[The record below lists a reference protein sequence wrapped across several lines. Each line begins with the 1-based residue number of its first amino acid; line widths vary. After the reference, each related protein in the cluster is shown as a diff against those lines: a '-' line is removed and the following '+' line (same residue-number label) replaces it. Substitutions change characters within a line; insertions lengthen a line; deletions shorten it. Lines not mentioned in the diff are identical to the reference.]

1 MNADTCVDVVENI
14 SMKKEEINTLE
25 TVQNWTLGHESSN
38 DSTWQPIN
46 SITASE
52 AVDVSETIFK
62 PFDGNISTAEDSN
75 LKINEHVLQQD
86 NHPIDTRQNRT
97 AIHESTNDSIWQ
109 STTPGAD
116 DVPHTNDKN
125 IPTAEYPSMI
135 VNKHSSHE
143 SGDILL
149 AKLNIDSDGSTK
161 SEISDLGTSTKNNE
175 SISTNDE
182 TGNQTAVA
190 GNEKTVN
197 QNVTTEVLSNVE
209 NVHHDK
215 ITTKEVTD
223 KFFEPSSSKSKNTVV
238 EDGRHDNHHL
248 CHVTGVDKANRGEVN
263 HQLYNVASLAGRN
276 HTTRHLSHGYN
287 LACGEGIVATDQL
300 SHVNIAA
307 SGKVNYAIF
316 PNTCP
321 HPGHILHKD
330 IADDQLQR
338 YLEDACY
345 ESESIAKETLSSFG
359 NENQTQEM
367 NLDDF
372 VEISLEEKRSS
383 NDSSIGRNQAQDT
396 SSIQFKSHG
405 KLCCLNKCFKRFR
418 CTSSTKS

>member
-1 MNADTCVDVVENI
+1 MNEDTCVDVVENI
-14 SMKKEEINTLE
+14 SMKKEESNTLE

-38 DSTWQPIN
+38 DSTWQPFN
-46 SITASE
+46 SITSE
-52 AVDVSETIFK
+52 AVDVSKTIFK
-62 PFDGNISTAEDSN
+62 PFDGNISTTEDSN
-75 LKINEHVLQQD
+75 LKINEHVLEQD
-86 NHPIDTRQNRT
+86 NHTIDTGQNGT

-109 STTPGAD
+109 STTPGAE

-149 AKLNIDSDGSTK
+149 AKLNIDSEWSIK
-161 SEISDLGTSTKNNE
+161 SEISDLGTSEKNNAE
-175 SISTNDE
+175 SISTNYV

-197 QNVTTEVLSNVE
+197 QNVTTEVLRNVE

-223 KFFEPSSSKSKNTVV
+223 KFFESSSSKSKNCVKV
-238 EDGRHDNHHL
+238 GEDGRHDNHHL

-263 HQLYNVASLAGRN
+263 HQLSNVASLAGRN
-276 HTTRHLSHGYN
+276 HTTRHLCHGYN
-287 LACGEGIVATDQL
+287 LACGDGIVATDQL

-316 PNTCP
+316 PNTSP
-321 HPGHILHKD
+321 QPGHILHKD
-330 IADDQLQR
+330 ITDDQLQR

-345 ESESIAKETLSSFG
+345 ESESIAKETLSSF
-359 NENQTQEM
+359 NVNQTQEM

-372 VEISLEEKRSS
+372 VEISLEV
-383 NDSSIGRNQAQDT
+383 
-396 SSIQFKSHG
+396 
-405 KLCCLNKCFKRFR
+405 KL
-418 CTSSTKS
+418 

>member
-1 MNADTCVDVVENI
+1 MNEDTCVDVVENI
-14 SMKKEEINTLE
+14 SMKKEESNTLE

-38 DSTWQPIN
+38 DSTWQPFN
-46 SITASE
+46 SITSE
-52 AVDVSETIFK
+52 AVDVSKTIFK
-62 PFDGNISTAEDSN
+62 PFDGNISTTEDSN
-75 LKINEHVLQQD
+75 LKINEHVLEQD
-86 NHPIDTRQNRT
+86 NHTIDTGQNGT

-109 STTPGAD
+109 STTPGAE

-149 AKLNIDSDGSTK
+149 AKLNIDSEGSIK
-161 SEISDLGTSTKNNE
+161 SEISDLGTSEKNNAE
-175 SISTNDE
+175 SISTNYV

-197 QNVTTEVLSNVE
+197 QNVTTEVLRNVE

-223 KFFEPSSSKSKNTVV
+223 KFFESSSSKSKNCVKV
-238 EDGRHDNHHL
+238 GEDGRHDNHHL

-263 HQLYNVASLAGRN
+263 HQLSNVASLAGRN
-276 HTTRHLSHGYN
+276 HTTRHLCHGYN
-287 LACGEGIVATDQL
+287 LACGDGIVATDQL

-316 PNTCP
+316 PNTSP
-321 HPGHILHKD
+321 QPGHILHKD
-330 IADDQLQR
+330 ITDDQLQR

-345 ESESIAKETLSSFG
+345 ESESIAKETLSSF
-359 NENQTQEM
+359 NVNQTQEM

-372 VEISLEEKRSS
+372 VEISLEV
-383 NDSSIGRNQAQDT
+383 
-396 SSIQFKSHG
+396 
-405 KLCCLNKCFKRFR
+405 KL
-418 CTSSTKS
+418 

>member
-1 MNADTCVDVVENI
+1 MNEDTCVDVVENI
-14 SMKKEEINTLE
+14 SMKKEESNTLE

-38 DSTWQPIN
+38 DSTWQPFN
-46 SITASE
+46 SITSE
-52 AVDVSETIFK
+52 AVDVSKTIFK
-62 PFDGNISTAEDSN
+62 PFDGNISTTEDSN
-75 LKINEHVLQQD
+75 LKINEHVLEQD
-86 NHPIDTRQNRT
+86 NHTIDTGQNGT

-109 STTPGAD
+109 STTPGAE

-149 AKLNIDSDGSTK
+149 AKLNIDSEGSIK
-161 SEISDLGTSTKNNE
+161 SEISDLGTSEKNNAE
-175 SISTNDE
+175 SISTNDV

-190 GNEKTVN
+190 GNTKTVN
-197 QNVTTEVLSNVE
+197 QNVTTEVLRNVE

-223 KFFEPSSSKSKNTVV
+223 KFFESSSKSKNCVKV
-238 EDGRHDNHHL
+238 GEDGRHDNHHL

-263 HQLYNVASLAGRN
+263 HQLSNVASLAGRN
-276 HTTRHLSHGYN
+276 HTTRHLCHGYN
-287 LACGEGIVATDQL
+287 LACGDGIVATDQL

-307 SGKVNYAIF
+307 SGKVNYAIY

-321 HPGHILHKD
+321 QPGHILHKD
-330 IADDQLQR
+330 ITDDQLQR

-345 ESESIAKETLSSFG
+345 ESESIAKETLSSF
-359 NENQTQEM
+359 NVNQTQEM

-372 VEISLEEKRSS
+372 VEISLEV
-383 NDSSIGRNQAQDT
+383 
-396 SSIQFKSHG
+396 
-405 KLCCLNKCFKRFR
+405 KL
-418 CTSSTKS
+418 